1 MVYTVNMNDY
11 DVEKIDDIPSTS
23 SLTKLGISAIGYAA
37 GGIFLFLLN
46 IFARFRVFGLIIGGI
61 VCLVGIGS
69 LMSKDPADRKAG
81 FLITAAG
88 ALTILSKAK
97 IPFLTAISGTLLSIG
112 AIGLLALGIVNGI
125 KFFIGLKKR
134 S

>member
-37 GGIFLFLLN
+37 GGIFLLLLN
-46 IFARFRVFGLIIGGI
+46 VISKFRVFGLIIGGV
-61 VCLVGIGS
+61 VCLIGIGS
-69 LMSKDPADRKAG
+69 LMSKDQADRKAG

-88 ALTILSKAK
+88 ALTILSKAG
-97 IPFLTAISGTLLSIG
+97 ISFLKVISGTLLTIG